1 MRHCFMRRLK
11 FFALTALLGLAV
23 SGLSAGPYF
32 SAQAQSVNSVNSSD
46 SVYSTWPN
54 RPLKL
59 IVPLAAGGASDV
71 VARIFAAKLG
81 ERLGQQII
89 VENRPGAEGLIGV
102 DAAVKSAPDGYT
114 LVLGSSTTL
123 AANYHLRKTLPF
135 NPVSDLEPV
144 SMAFQG
150 FFNILVIN
158 PAVPAQNLKEFIALA
173 KKHPGKL
180 DYGTATSGSKICV
193 EMFKSMAG
201 IELQMIN
208 YKSSPQALNDLMG
221 GQLQMVC
228 EPVAT
233 AMPNILAGRLRSL
246 GVTSAT
252 RHPAAKDLATVAEEG
267 LPGFEYSAW
276 VAVFAPAHTP
286 KPIVKKLSRE
296 IEIVLNDPET
306 VSKVRAAGV
315 EPMRGDGQ
323 ALAGLLK
330 SELARAGDVVRAAN
344 IQPE

>member
-1 MRHCFMRRLK
+1 MYLK
-11 FFALTALLGLAV
+11 RFKQFTYGLAMV
-23 SGLSAGPYF
+23 LGVAGTVM
-32 SAQAQSVNSVNSSD
+32 AQGTYPTKPV
-46 SVYSTWPN
+46 
-54 RPLKL
+54 KL
-59 IVPLAAGGASDV
+59 IVPLAAGGATDV

-81 ERLGQQII
+81 ERLGQQVI
-89 VENRPGAEGLIGV
+89 VENRPRAEGLIGV
-102 DAAVKSAPDGYT
+102 DAAVKAAPDGYT

-123 AANYHLRKTLPF
+123 AANFHLRKTLPF
-135 NPVSDLEPV
+135 HPVKDLEPV

-158 PAVPAQNLKEFIALA
+158 AAVPAKDLKEFIALA
-173 KKHPGKL
+173 KSQPGKL

-193 EMFKSMAG
+193 ETFKVMAG
-201 IELQMIN
+201 IDLQMVN

-221 GQLQMVC
+221 GQLQLIC

-252 RHPAAKDLATVAEEG
+252 PHPAAPNLPTVAQEG

-276 VAVFAPAHTP
+276 VGVFAPAQTP
-286 KPIVKKLSRE
+286 AAVIARLEKDIAW
-296 IEIVLNDPET
+296 VLNDAET
-306 VSKVRAAGV
+306 IKKVQAAGV
-315 EPMRGDGQ
+315 EPMPGDAK
-323 ALAGLLK
+323 ALAKLLNA
-330 SELARAGDVVRAAN
+330 EIERAGSVVKAAK

>member
-1 MRHCFMRRLK
+1 MYLK
-11 FFALTALLGLAV
+11 RFKNFTYGLIMLV
-23 SGLSAGPYF
+23 GMAGTLM
-32 SAQAQSVNSVNSSD
+32 AQGTYPTKPV
-46 SVYSTWPN
+46 
-54 RPLKL
+54 KL

-81 ERLGQQII
+81 ERLGQQVI

-102 DAAVKSAPDGYT
+102 DAAVKAAPDGYT

-123 AANYHLRKTLPF
+123 AANFHLRKTLPF
-135 NPVSDLEPV
+135 HPVKDLEPV

-158 PAVPAQNLKEFIALA
+158 PSVPAKNLKEFIALA
-173 KKHPGKL
+173 KSQPGRL

-193 EMFKSMAG
+193 ETFKAMAG
-201 IELQMIN
+201 IDLQMVN

-221 GQLQMVC
+221 GQLQLIC

-233 AMPNILAGRLRSL
+233 AMPNILAGRLRSI

-252 RHPAAKDLATVAEEG
+252 PHPAAPNLPTVAQEG

-276 VAVFAPAHTP
+276 VAVFAPAQTP
-286 KPIVKKLSRE
+286 AAIVERLEKE
-296 IEIVLNDPET
+296 IAWVLNDPET
-306 VSKVRAAGV
+306 IKKVQAAGV
-315 EPMRGDGQ
+315 EPMPGDSK
-323 ALAGLLK
+323 ALAKLLNA
-330 SELARAGDVVRAAN
+330 ELERAGSVVKAAK

>member
-1 MRHCFMRRLK
+1 MYVKRLK
-11 FFALTALLGLAV
+11 QFTCGLAMLLGIAGAV
-23 SGLSAGPYF
+23 M
-32 SAQAQSVNSVNSSD
+32 AQGSYPTKAV
-46 SVYSTWPN
+46 
-54 RPLKL
+54 KL
-59 IVPLAAGGASDV
+59 IVPLAAGGATDV

-81 ERLGQQII
+81 ERLGQQVI

-102 DAAVKSAPDGYT
+102 DAAVKAAPDGYT

-123 AANYHLRKTLPF
+123 AANFHLRKTLPF
-135 NPVSDLEPV
+135 HPVKDLEPV

-158 PAVPAQNLKEFIALA
+158 AAVPAKNLQEFIVLA
-173 KKHPGKL
+173 KSQPGKL

-193 EMFKSMAG
+193 ETFKVMAG
-201 IELQMIN
+201 IDLQMVN

-221 GQLQMVC
+221 GQLQLIC

-252 RHPAAKDLATVAEEG
+252 PHPAAPNLATVAQEG

-276 VAVFAPAHTP
+276 VGVFAPAQTP
-286 KPIVKKLSRE
+286 AAVIGRLEKDIAW
-296 IEIVLNDPET
+296 VLNDPDT
-306 VSKVRAAGV
+306 IKKVQAAGV
-315 EPMRGDGQ
+315 EPMPGDAK
-323 ALAGLLK
+323 ALAKLLNA
-330 SELARAGDVVRAAN
+330 EIERAGNVVKAAKL
-344 IQPE
+344 QPE

>member
-1 MRHCFMRRLK
+1 MYVKRLK
-11 FFALTALLGLAV
+11 QFTYGLALLIGV
-23 SGLSAGPYF
+23 AGTVI
-32 SAQAQSVNSVNSSD
+32 AQETYPTKPV
-46 SVYSTWPN
+46 
-54 RPLKL
+54 KL

-81 ERLGQQII
+81 ERLGQQVI

-102 DAAVKSAPDGYT
+102 DAAVKAAPDGYT

-123 AANYHLRKTLPF
+123 AANFHLRKTLPF
-135 NPVSDLEPV
+135 HPVKDLAPV

-158 PAVPAQNLKEFIALA
+158 PAVPAKNLKEFIALA
-173 KKHPGKL
+173 KSQPGKL

-193 EMFKSMAG
+193 ETFKAMAG
-201 IELQMIN
+201 VDLQMVN

-221 GQLQMVC
+221 GQLQLIC

-252 RHPAAKDLATVAEEG
+252 PHPAAPNLPTVAQEG
-267 LPGFEYSAW
+267 LPSFEYSAW
-276 VAVFAPAHTP
+276 VAVFAPAQTP
-286 KPIVKKLSRE
+286 AAVIGRLEKE
-296 IEIVLNDPET
+296 IAWVLNDPDT
-306 VSKVRAAGV
+306 IKKVQAAGV
-315 EPMRGDGQ
+315 EPMPGDSK
-323 ALAGLLK
+323 ALANLLNA
-330 SELARAGDVVRAAN
+330 EIERAGNVVKAAKL
-344 IQPE
+344 QPE

>member
-1 MRHCFMRRLK
+1 MYVKRLK
-11 FFALTALLGLAV
+11 QFTCGLAMLLGIAGAV
-23 SGLSAGPYF
+23 M
-32 SAQAQSVNSVNSSD
+32 AQGSYPTKAV
-46 SVYSTWPN
+46 
-54 RPLKL
+54 KL
-59 IVPLAAGGASDV
+59 IVPLAAGGATDV

-81 ERLGQQII
+81 ERLGQQVI

-102 DAAVKSAPDGYT
+102 DAAVKAAPDGYT

-123 AANYHLRKTLPF
+123 AANFHLRKTLPF
-135 NPVSDLEPV
+135 HPVKDLEPV

-158 PAVPAQNLKEFIALA
+158 AAVPAKNLQEFIALA
-173 KKHPGKL
+173 KSQPGKL

-193 EMFKSMAG
+193 ETFKVMAG
-201 IELQMIN
+201 IDLQMVN

-221 GQLQMVC
+221 GQLQLIC

-252 RHPAAKDLATVAEEG
+252 PHPAAPNLATVAQEG

-276 VAVFAPAHTP
+276 VGVFAPAQTP
-286 KPIVKKLSRE
+286 AAVIGRLEKDIAW
-296 IEIVLNDPET
+296 VLNDPDT
-306 VSKVRAAGV
+306 IKKVQAAGV
-315 EPMRGDGQ
+315 EPMPGDAK
-323 ALAGLLK
+323 ALAKLLNA
-330 SELARAGDVVRAAN
+330 EIERAGNVVKTAKL
-344 IQPE
+344 QPE

>member
-1 MRHCFMRRLK
+1 MFCIAIQRIFHS
-11 FFALTALLGLAV
+11 FFSVLALTLC
-23 SGLSAGPYF
+23 LS
-32 SAQAQSVNSVNSSD
+32 SASFAQSNIEQ
-46 SVYSTWPN
+46 WPN
-54 RPLKL
+54 KPIKL

-81 ERLGQQII
+81 ERIGQQVI

-102 DAAVKSAPDGYT
+102 DAAVKSAADGYT

-123 AANYHLRKTLPF
+123 AANYHLRKSLPF
-135 NPVSDLEPV
+135 HPVNDLEPV

-158 PAVPAQNLKEFIALA
+158 PSVPAMNLKEFIAYA
-173 KKHPGKL
+173 KSQPGKI

-201 IELQMIN
+201 IDLQMIN

-221 GQLQMVC
+221 GQLQLIC

-246 GVTSAT
+246 GVTSLT
-252 RHPAAKDLATVAEEG
+252 RHPAAKDLPTAAEEG

-276 VAVFAPAHTP
+276 VAVFAPAKTP
-286 KPIVKKLSRE
+286 AVIIEKLSKE
-296 IEIVLNDPET
+296 IAIVLKDPET
-306 VSKVRAAGV
+306 VKKVQAAGV
-315 EPMRGDGQ
+315 EPMIGDAA
-323 ALAGLLK
+323 ALKALLN
-330 SELARAGDVVRAAN
+330 SEITRAGEIVKTAK

>member
-1 MRHCFMRRLK
+1 MYVKRLK
-11 FFALTALLGLAV
+11 QFTCGLAMLLGIAGAV
-23 SGLSAGPYF
+23 M
-32 SAQAQSVNSVNSSD
+32 AQGSYPTKAV
-46 SVYSTWPN
+46 
-54 RPLKL
+54 KL
-59 IVPLAAGGASDV
+59 IVPLAAGGATDV

-81 ERLGQQII
+81 ERLGQQVI

-102 DAAVKSAPDGYT
+102 DAAVKAAPDGYT

-123 AANYHLRKTLPF
+123 AANFHLRKTLPF
-135 NPVSDLEPV
+135 HPVKDLEPV

-158 PAVPAQNLKEFIALA
+158 AAVPAKNLQEFIALA
-173 KKHPGKL
+173 KSQPGKL

-193 EMFKSMAG
+193 ETFKVMAG
-201 IELQMIN
+201 IDLQMVN

-221 GQLQMVC
+221 GQLQLIC

-252 RHPAAKDLATVAEEG
+252 PHPAAPNLATVAQEG

-276 VAVFAPAHTP
+276 VGVFAPAQTP
-286 KPIVKKLSRE
+286 AAVIGRLEKDIAW
-296 IEIVLNDPET
+296 VLNDPDT
-306 VSKVRAAGV
+306 IKKVQAAGV
-315 EPMRGDGQ
+315 EPMPGDAK
-323 ALAGLLK
+323 ALAKLLNA
-330 SELARAGDVVRAAN
+330 EIERAGNVVKAAKL
-344 IQPE
+344 QPE

>member
-1 MRHCFMRRLK
+1 MYIKRLK
-11 FFALTALLGLAV
+11 QFTCGLAMLLGIAGAV
-23 SGLSAGPYF
+23 M
-32 SAQAQSVNSVNSSD
+32 AQGSYPTKAV
-46 SVYSTWPN
+46 
-54 RPLKL
+54 KL
-59 IVPLAAGGASDV
+59 IVPLAAGGATDV

-81 ERLGQQII
+81 ERLGQQVI

-102 DAAVKSAPDGYT
+102 DAAVKAAPDGYT

-123 AANYHLRKTLPF
+123 AANFHLRKTLPF
-135 NPVSDLEPV
+135 HPVKDLEPV

-158 PAVPAQNLKEFIALA
+158 AAVPAKNLQEFIALA
-173 KKHPGKL
+173 KSQPGKL

-193 EMFKSMAG
+193 ETFKVMAG
-201 IELQMIN
+201 IDLQMVN

-221 GQLQMVC
+221 GQLQLIC

-252 RHPAAKDLATVAEEG
+252 PHPAAPNLATVAQEG

-276 VAVFAPAHTP
+276 VGVFAPAQTP
-286 KPIVKKLSRE
+286 AAVIGRLEKDIAW
-296 IEIVLNDPET
+296 VLNDPDT
-306 VSKVRAAGV
+306 IKKVQAAGV
-315 EPMRGDGQ
+315 EPMPGDAK
-323 ALAGLLK
+323 ALAKLLNA
-330 SELARAGDVVRAAN
+330 EIERAGKVVKAAKL
-344 IQPE
+344 QPE

>member
-1 MRHCFMRRLK
+1 MFAKLAARL
-11 FFALTALLGLAV
+11 FTLAV
-23 SGLSAGPYF
+23 SGLMLSVSLTSIA
-32 SAQAQSVNSVNSSD
+32 AAQSVSS
-46 SVYSTWPN
+46 SEANWPN
-54 RPLKL
+54 KPIKL

-123 AANYHLRKTLPF
+123 AANFHLSKSLPF
-135 NPVSDLEPV
+135 HPVRDLEPV

-158 PAVPAQNLKEFIALA
+158 PNVPAKNLKEFIALA
-173 KKHPGKL
+173 KSQPGKI

-201 IELQMIN
+201 IDLQMIN

-221 GQLQMVC
+221 GQLQLVC

-233 AMPNILAGRLRSL
+233 AMPNIQAGRLRSL
-246 GVTSAT
+246 GVTSLT
-252 RHPAAKDLATVAEEG
+252 RHPAAKDLPTVAEEG

-276 VAVFAPAHTP
+276 VAVFAPAKTP
-286 KPIVKKLSRE
+286 SFIIEKLSKE
-296 IEIVLNDPET
+296 IEWVLKDPET
-306 VSKVRAAGV
+306 VKKVQAAGV
-315 EPMRGDGQ
+315 EPMIGSAA
-323 ALAGLLK
+323 ALAKLL
-330 SELARAGDVVRAAN
+330 SNEIARAGDIVKNAN
-344 IQPE
+344 IKPE

>member
-1 MRHCFMRRLK
+1 MYVKNIKQLVCGLAM
-11 FFALTALLGLAV
+11 LLGM
-23 SGLSAGPYF
+23 AGTVM
-32 SAQAQSVNSVNSSD
+32 AQGTYPTKPV
-46 SVYSTWPN
+46 
-54 RPLKL
+54 KL
-59 IVPLAAGGASDV
+59 IVPLAAGGATDV

-81 ERLGQQII
+81 ERLGQQVI

-102 DAAVKSAPDGYT
+102 DAAVKAAPDGYT

-123 AANYHLRKTLPF
+123 AANFHLRKTLPF
-135 NPVSDLEPV
+135 HPVKDLEPV

-158 PAVPAQNLKEFIALA
+158 AAVPAKDLKEFIALA
-173 KKHPGKL
+173 KSQPGKL

-193 EMFKSMAG
+193 ETFKVMAG
-201 IELQMIN
+201 IDLQMVN

-221 GQLQMVC
+221 GQLQLIC

-252 RHPAAKDLATVAEEG
+252 PHPAAPNLPTVAQEG

-276 VAVFAPAHTP
+276 VGVFAPAQTP
-286 KPIVKKLSRE
+286 AVVIARLEKDIAW
-296 IEIVLNDPET
+296 VLNDAET
-306 VSKVRAAGV
+306 IKKVQAAGV
-315 EPMRGDGQ
+315 EPMPGDAK
-323 ALAGLLK
+323 ALAKLLNA
-330 SELARAGDVVRAAN
+330 EIERAGNVVKAAK